1 MTTADEL
8 EREYLAIPR
17 EECDFLKADAL
28 AGLIAKAKTL
38 AVAIGYPH
46 GEHCCDRTETFVFD
60 DGSHFTVM
68 NPRQLYFPAKLIK
81 YRVVPVR

>member
-8 EREYLAIPR
+8 EREFLAITR
-17 EECDFLKADAL
+17 EERDFLKADVL
-28 AGLIAKAKTL
+28 AELIAKAKTL

-46 GEHCCDRTETFVFD
+46 GERCCDRTETYVFD

-81 YRVVPVR
+81 YKVTPVR